1 MQNSFHR
8 LMQEYDLILCPVQ
21 ATTALPH
28 GEAHNHHDKFAFV
41 RYFNLINNPVGTVN
55 IGFDQ
60 QGLPFG
66 MQLPAPLI
74 LIGAPL
80 LAVASLAKDRWLLRR
95 RVARAEANLL
105 TLLREGDSALRSTD

>member
-66 MQLPAPLI
+66 MQLA
-74 LIGAPL
+74 
-80 LAVASLAKDRWLLRR
+80 
-95 RVARAEANLL
+95 ARPFCEHHVF
-105 TLLREGDSALRSTD
+105 ALGHYLQQHYCPIPSVVTP